1 MKPQLIDLDY
11 ALNDTYFVKE
21 LDVPY
26 FINTH
31 HFHRDYEIV
40 LVRESTGKRIVGDHV
55 EAFNE
60 GDLVLVGP
68 DLPHAWFNDKEYY
81 EARKDLAAKSV
92 VIYLKKT
99 WLEKEL
105 LRLPQTGRLKKLFEN
120 AYRGIKFTGK
130 SRQQIAQTVSR
141 IYEAEG
147 LQKSI
152 DLLTI
157 LYEMSEDKDY
167 QLLATPNYLNN
178 YNEHEVARV
187 NQVYEYVMRNF
198 STEITLEAAADVANM
213 TANAFSRYFKKQTL
227 KNFSHFVN
235 EIRVGHACRLL
246 QKKDLS
252 IAQVCYESGFQSI
265 TNFNKFFKRHTG
277 KSPLEYRKQ
286 ILGESAKFGIVK
298 SPEWKYEK

>member
-11 ALNDTYFVKE
+11 ALIDTYFVKE

-40 LVRESTGKRIVGDHV
+40 FVKESTGKRIVGDHV
-55 EAFNE
+55 EAFGE

-81 EARKDLAAKSV
+81 EDHKELVAKSV
-92 VIYLKKT
+92 VIYLKKN
-99 WLEKEL
+99 WLEKEV
-105 LRLPQTGRLKKLFEN
+105 LRLPQTGRLKKLLEN

-130 SRQQIAQTVSR
+130 SRLQIAQIVSQ

-147 LQKSI
+147 LQKSVN
-152 DLLTI
+152 LFTI
-157 LYEMSEDKDY
+157 LCEMSESKDY
-167 QLLATPNYLNN
+167 QLLATSNYINN
-178 YNEHEVARV
+178 YNGNEAARL

-198 STEITLEAAADVANM
+198 SSEITLEAAADVANM
-213 TANAFSRYFKKQTL
+213 TANAFSRYFKKHTQ

-246 QKKDLS
+246 QKKDLN

-265 TNFNKFFKRHTG
+265 TNFNKFFKRLTG

-286 ILGESAKFGIVK
+286 IPVEAAMF
-298 SPEWKYEK
+298 

>member
-11 ALNDTYFVKE
+11 ALIDTYFVKE

-286 ILGESAKFGIVK
+286 ILGDSAKFGIVK

>member
-11 ALNDTYFVKE
+11 ALIETFFVKE

-40 LVRESTGKRIVGDHV
+40 FVKESSGKRIVGDHV
-55 EAFNE
+55 EGFGE

-68 DLPHAWFNDKEYY
+68 GLPHAWFNDKEYY
-81 EARKDLAAKSV
+81 EGREEYFARSV

-99 WLEKEL
+99 WIEKEV
-105 LRLPQTGRLKKLFEN
+105 LRLPQTGRLKKLLEN
-120 AYRGIKFTGK
+120 APRGIKFTGA
-130 SRQQIAQTVSR
+130 SQQLIGQIVAGISET
-141 IYEAEG
+141 EG
-147 LQKSI
+147 LRKSI
-152 DLLTI
+152 DLLSI
-157 LYEMSEDKDY
+157 LCEMSESREY
-167 QLLATPNYLNN
+167 QLLSSSNYVNN
-178 YNEHEVARV
+178 YNEHETARL

-198 STEITLEAAADVANM
+198 SSEITLEAAADVANM
-213 TANAFSRYFKKQTL
+213 TANAFSRYFKRQTQ

-235 EIRVGHACRLL
+235 EIRIGHARRLL

-252 IAQVCYESGFQSI
+252 ITQVCYESGFQSI
-265 TNFNKFFKRHTG
+265 TNFNKFFRRLTG

-286 ILGESAKFGIVK
+286 ILGESIVF
-298 SPEWKYEK
+298 

>member
-11 ALNDTYFVKE
+11 ALIDTYFVKE